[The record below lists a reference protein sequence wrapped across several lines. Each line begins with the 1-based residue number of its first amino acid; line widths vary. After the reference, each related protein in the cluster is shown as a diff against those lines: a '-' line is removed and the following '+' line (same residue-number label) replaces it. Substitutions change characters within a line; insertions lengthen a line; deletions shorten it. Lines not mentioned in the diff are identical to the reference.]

1 MNVKAFASFCFN
13 FFGQILYHLENDL
26 HFFTLRFFVNVL
38 YFFFTGEH
46 GDPMVGSSN
55 CNQSGEMWRIQTN
68 KV

>member
-1 MNVKAFASFCFN
+1 MFY
-13 FFGQILYHLENDL
+13 II
-26 HFFTLRFFVNVL
+26 
-38 YFFFTGEH
+38 FTGEH